1 MKVSHLQAFNL
12 VHKFDIICVSKA
24 HLDSSISKDVNV
36 ISTEGYSIIQAD
48 HPNNTKGAGVCI
60 YYNKGISVRQ
70 RRNMSLSDWLACE
83 IVIGKKKGYVIT
95 LYRPPS
101 QNQGNFEH
109 FLFSPLNLLGKIN
122 YWVTLMSGLRIG
134 GFTA

>member
-1 MKVSHLQAFNL
+1 MKVSYSQAFNL

-36 ISTEGYSIIQAD
+36 ISIEGYSIIQAD

-70 RRNMSLSDWLACE
+70 RRNMSLSDWLVCE

-95 LYRPPS
+95 LY
-101 QNQGNFEH
+101 
-109 FLFSPLNLLGKIN
+109 
-122 YWVTLMSGLRIG
+122 
-134 GFTA
+134 